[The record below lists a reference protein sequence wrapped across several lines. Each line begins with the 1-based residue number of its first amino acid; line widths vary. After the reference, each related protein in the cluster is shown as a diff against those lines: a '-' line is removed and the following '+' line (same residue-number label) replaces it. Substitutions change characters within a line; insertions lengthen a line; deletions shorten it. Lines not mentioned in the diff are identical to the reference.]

1 MDFKVTGTENGIT
14 ACQMDIKV
22 DGLSYE
28 VLAEALEQARQ
39 GRLHIMGEMK
49 KALEAP
55 REDYKP
61 HAPRIVELTIP
72 REYIGAVIGPGGKNI
87 QELQRETGT
96 TINIEEVGEE
106 GKVQIFARS
115 EEHKSELQSLMR
127 ISYAVFC
134 LHTKQQIQQLTKN
147 RDNRHN

>member
-1 MDFKVTGTENGIT
+1 
-14 ACQMDIKV
+14 
-22 DGLSYE
+22 
-28 VLAEALEQARQ
+28 
-39 GRLHIMGEMK
+39 MK
-49 KALEAP
+49 KALEDP

-106 GKVQIFARS
+106 GKVQIFASDKESLEMAANRIRMIAATP
-115 EEHKSELQSLMR
+115 EVGEDYDGIVKTIDRKSTRLNS
-127 ISYAVFC
+127 S
-134 LHTKQQIQQLTKN
+134 H
-147 RDNRHN
+147 

>member
-72 REYIGAVIGPGGKNI
+72 REYIGAVIGPGGKHI
-87 QELQRETGT
+87 QDLQRATGT
-96 TINIEEVGEE
+96 TINIERQEERSVGN
-106 GKVQIFARS
+106 GCVRTFS
-115 EEHKSELQSLMR
+115 DLW
-127 ISYAVFC
+127 
-134 LHTKQQIQQLTKN
+134 QQPDSPKRRT
-147 RDNRHN
+147 H